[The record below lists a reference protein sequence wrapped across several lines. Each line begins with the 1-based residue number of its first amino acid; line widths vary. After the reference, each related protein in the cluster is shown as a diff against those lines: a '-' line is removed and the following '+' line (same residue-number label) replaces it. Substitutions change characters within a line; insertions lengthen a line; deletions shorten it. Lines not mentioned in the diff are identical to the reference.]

1 MKKMVS
7 FSTLVPRIC
16 GSRLS
21 QFAQPDLYNY
31 YGILPFI
38 ILN

>member
-1 MKKMVS
+1 MKKMVPFLTS
-7 FSTLVPRIC
+7 VPLPC